1 LITTILPI
9 HKSVENT
16 KQSEEPA
23 PNWTSYFLKTL
34 FKEVGR
40 MAVPFR
46 RTSKTAKRKRRTHFK
61 LNVPGMVSCP
71 NCGEMKLAHRV
82 CKACGTY
89 KGKEVVND

>member
-1 LITTILPI
+1 LTKANLLPN
-9 HKSVENT
+9 HSQQNK
-16 KQSEEPA
+16 KQSEESA
-23 PNWTSYFLKTL
+23 YLTFITFLIL

-40 MAVPFR
+40 MAVPAR
-46 RTSKTAKRKRRTHFK
+46 RTSKTVKRKRRTHFK
-61 LNVPGMVSCP
+61 LNVPGMVACP